1 MKQRFATASDILK
14 FYGER
19 PPQTLKAIIVVLDEE
34 PIAVVGLSNEGGY
47 GKFFSEYKPELRGR
61 LRRMAVLRA
70 IKAAMEF
77 VERCPMPV
85 VAVTHPEEPD
95 SPRLLQKLG
104 FEFHEHS
111 DNGDIYQWP
120 G

>member
-19 PPQTLKAIIVVLDEE
+19 PPQTLKAIVVVLDEE
-34 PIAVVGLSNEGGY
+34 PVAVVGIANEGGY
-47 GKFFSEYKPELRGR
+47 GKLFSEYKPQLRGK

-70 IKAAMEF
+70 IKAAMTF

-85 VAVTHPEEPD
+85 VAVAHPDEPE
-95 SPRLLQKLG
+95 SARILSRLG
-104 FEFHEHS
+104 FEFQEPS
-111 DNGDIYQWP
+111 DGGDLYQWH